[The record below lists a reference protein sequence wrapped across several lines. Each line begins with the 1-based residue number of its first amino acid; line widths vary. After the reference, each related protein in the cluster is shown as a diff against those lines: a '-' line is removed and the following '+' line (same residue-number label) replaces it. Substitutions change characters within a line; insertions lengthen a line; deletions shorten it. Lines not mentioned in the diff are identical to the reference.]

1 MKYSFSFMQ
10 IVNWLLLCR
19 QNLATFN
26 ADLKRSETNREE
38 IINKLKAEKR
48 KLLLVKDVLDR
59 KVKFQGIN
67 ADFLKNFK
75 QIKKDYGVED

>member
-1 MKYSFSFMQ
+1 MKYSFSFLQ
-10 IVNWLLLCR
+10 IVNWLLMCR
-19 QNLATFN
+19 QNLASFN
-26 ADLKRSETNREE
+26 EELKRSDIDKQE

-48 KLLLVKDVLDR
+48 KLLLVKDALDR

-67 ADFLKNFK
+67 AEFLRNFK

>member
-10 IVNWLLLCR
+10 IVNWLLMCR
-19 QNLATFN
+19 QNLVKFN
-26 ADLKRSETNREE
+26 EELKRGDTNREE
-38 IINKLKAEKR
+38 TISKLKAEKR
-48 KLLLVKDVLDR
+48 KLLLVKDALDR

-67 ADFLKNFK
+67 ADFLRNFK

>member
-1 MKYSFSFMQ
+1 MKYNFSFLQ
-10 IVNWLLLCR
+10 IVNWLIMCR
-19 QNLATFN
+19 QNLVIFN
-26 ADLKRSETNREE
+26 EEFKRGDTNREE
-38 IINKLKAEKR
+38 TINKLKAEKR